1 MKLHQCLIFQSFYLP
16 RLPKTQRTAKSDPEI
31 ARVNEP
37 LEISDELI
45 IILIKGYQSMNL

>member
-16 RLPKTQRTAKSDPEI
+16 RLPKTAKSDPEI